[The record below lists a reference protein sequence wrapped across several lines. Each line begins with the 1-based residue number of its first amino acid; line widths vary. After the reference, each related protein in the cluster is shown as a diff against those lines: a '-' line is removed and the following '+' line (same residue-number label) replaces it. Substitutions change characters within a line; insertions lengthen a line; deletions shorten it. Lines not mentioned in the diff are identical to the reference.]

1 MTPGQPTLD
10 DMIREVERVL
20 EQRQRLYSE
29 WARTGKANK
38 RRLNWQYDVMEAV
51 LKHLKGERRS
61 RRPVKGNR

>member
-1 MTPGQPTLD
+1 MSGRLIQPTLD
-10 DMIREVERVL
+10 DMIREVEREL

-51 LKHLKGERRS
+51 LGFLKSQQTNNG
-61 RRPVKGNR
+61 G